1 MSSSP
6 GPRVLNLPL
15 GGGGGVGGTTGHYLD
30 LDSIAA
36 LLQIQLPGALKPL
49 ESSSLDLK
57 DLAGENH
64 HVFTVN
70 LPLFLSP
77 SAQQLDVAC

>member
-6 GPRVLNLPL
+6 GPRVLSFNNLPQREI
-15 GGGGGVGGTTGHYLD
+15 GETTGHYLD
-30 LDSIAA
+30 LDSIVA
-36 LLQIQLPGALKPL
+36 LLHIQLSGALKSL
-49 ESSSLDLK
+49 ESSFLDLK
-57 DLAGENH
+57 DLSGENH

-70 LPLFLSP
+70 LLLFLSP